1 MDDGVGAAV
10 GTFIAFYGFLGL
22 AILIRSVIDYTKEK
36 LSPKD
41 ERSTQQKYNLSWRD
55 INSSAGTDEKQL
67 KNIS

>member
-1 MDDGVGAAV
+1 MDDGVGAAL
-10 GTFIAFYGFLGL
+10 GIFIGWYGILGL
-22 AILIRSVIDYTKEK
+22 AVVIRTAIDYTKEK

-41 ERSTQQKYNLSWRD
+41 ERSTQQKYNLSWKD